1 MPLYEYK
8 CKKCDNKFET
18 LISASKANDPIACPK
33 CGSTETGKLLST
45 FCASSGS
52 RATSK
57 SSCSNKG

>member
-8 CKKCDNKFET
+8 CRQCDKKFET
-18 LISASKANDPIACPK
+18 LVSSSKANDPIKCPE
-33 CGSTETGKLLST
+33 CGSNETSKLLSS

-52 RATSK
+52 RVTSK